1 MMLISMR
8 SDAAILDDLSLSIQ
22 LGYSVCLS
30 GGMIWS
36 KRCHG
41 ALGTLGPMVIHVT
54 PKLVSRRLW

>member
-1 MMLISMR
+1 MLLLMR
-8 SDAAILDDLSLSIQ
+8 CDAAIINDLSLSIQ

-41 ALGTLGPMVIHVT
+41 ALGALGRMVIHVT